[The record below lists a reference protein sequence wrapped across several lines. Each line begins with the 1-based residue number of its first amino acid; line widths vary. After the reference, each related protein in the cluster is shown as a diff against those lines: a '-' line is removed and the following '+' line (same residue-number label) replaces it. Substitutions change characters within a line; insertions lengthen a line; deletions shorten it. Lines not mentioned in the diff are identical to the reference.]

1 MMLVLDIARVSLMLA
16 IAVHDA
22 RTRTLPNGLA
32 IAFGIV
38 CAVCGIAWG
47 GLSIFENL
55 MSAAIV
61 SGLLVALE
69 LFWRSRNGG
78 SAGLGMGDIKYLFCL
93 MLADPAPGVISFMA
107 GLLLLAATGTLLRKG
122 SLPLL
127 PFAVGAYL
135 AILILTY
142 LL

>member
-1 MMLVLDIARVSLMLA
+1 MLVLDVARAVLMLA

-38 CAVCGIAWG
+38 CAVCGIARG

-55 MSAAIV
+55 LQAAIV
-61 SGLLVALE
+61 CGLLVALE

-93 MLADPAPGVISFMA
+93 MLTDPALGVVSFMV
-107 GLLLLAATGTLLRKG
+107 GLLLLALAGTLFKKE

-127 PFAVGAYL
+127 PFTVGAYL
-135 AILILTY
+135 AMM
-142 LL
+142 LLGSL